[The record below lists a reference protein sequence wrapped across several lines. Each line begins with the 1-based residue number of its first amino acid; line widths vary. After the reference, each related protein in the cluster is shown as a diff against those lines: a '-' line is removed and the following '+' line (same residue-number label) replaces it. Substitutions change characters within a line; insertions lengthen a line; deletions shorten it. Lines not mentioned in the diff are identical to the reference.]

1 MAEISAAVAG
11 VATVLYALLGGAD
24 FGGGVWDVFARGPR
38 KAEQRSAIAHAM
50 GPVWEANHVW
60 LIFVIVILFTAF
72 PVVYSALSIALLTLA
87 GEIHRGDVGRAA
99 VLAPAMLIGYGASRF
114 VAHFLDRG
122 YVRPVVLSFSAVA
135 SVALLVTELFA

>member
-1 MAEISAAVAG
+1 MYWRISSFPELEHLSDEDRRVLVRQAADPR
-11 VATVLYALLGGAD
+11 LGI
-24 FGGGVWDVFARGPR
+24 RM
-38 KAEQRSAIAHAM
+38 I
-50 GPVWEANHVW
+50 
-60 LIFVIVILFTAF
+60 
-72 PVVYSALSIALLTLA
+72 
-87 GEIHRGDVGRAA
+87 GRAA